1 MQKAREKSRPCLQMS
16 HEGREEK
23 KPTKK
28 TGYYFLNKLDCL
40 LRHLFQM
47 TRNMK
52 MSRGTERVWG
62 ENVLAG
68 DE

>member
-1 MQKAREKSRPCLQMS
+1 MPKAREKSRPCLQMS

-23 KPTKK
+23 KTTKK

-52 MSRGTERVWG
+52 MSRGTERVWV